1 MYREVGAERSYGTVD
16 GRVKP
21 GTVTISRLVEYD
33 GEFKLFLTKGRIVE
47 EPGEFRGS
55 WAWVEVPDLDK
66 VYRTLIEEGFVHHAS
81 MIHGDLAE
89 PLAAA
94 AKLLGIKVVAV

>member
-1 MYREVGAERSYGTVD
+1 
-16 GRVKP
+16 
-21 GTVTISRLVEYD
+21 
-33 GEFKLFLTKGRIVE
+33 
-47 EPGEFRGS
+47 
-55 WAWVEVPDLDK
+55 VEVPDLDK